1 MSKRLAW
8 TAVLAAA
15 SFMFSLA
22 LACATPFA
30 ALAAIGALALPFADA
45 LLVAFLAWL
54 VNQLTGYL
62 LLGYPMTWDSFA
74 WGAVLGL
81 SALAAVGGA
90 RWIAMRTASFGIVA
104 MSAAALLAAFAV
116 QQGVVFAAAFVLPS
130 QPSAFAPSVVAT
142 IFGYNL
148 LAFAILGV
156 LQLAGARLGATSD
169 IGSGAMRPA

>member
-15 SFMFSLA
+15 SFVFSLA

-30 ALAAIGALALPFADA
+30 ALAAVGALALPFADA

-62 LLGYPMTWDSFA
+62 VLGYPMTWDSFA

-81 SALAAVGGA
+81 SALAAAAAA
-90 RWIAMRTASFGIVA
+90 RWIAMRTAPFGIVA
-104 MSAAALLAAFAV
+104 TSAAALLAAFAV

-130 QPSAFAPSVVAT
+130 HPSAFAPSVVAT

-148 LAFAILGV
+148 LAFVILGA
-156 LQLAGARLGATSD
+156 LQMGGARFGVTT
-169 IGSGAMRPA
+169 GPAQVAHPA